1 MANKSAVL
9 CSNAPAPIGPYS
21 QAIKANGM
29 LFVSGQLGID
39 MTTGELAPL
48 VEEQT
53 EFAIKNLT
61 AVLESEGLTLSN
73 VVKVTLFLDRMDD
86 FSAVNA
92 VFGRFFSADT
102 PPARSCVSVEQ
113 LPKNA
118 QVEIEAIAVY

>member
-1 MANKSAVL
+1 MANKYAIL
-9 CSNAPAPIGPYS
+9 CDNAPSPIGPYS

-39 MTTGELAPL
+39 ITTGELAPL

-53 EFAIKNLT
+53 ELAIKNIS
-61 AVLESEGLTLSN
+61 AILESEGLTLAN
-73 VVKVTLFLDRMDD
+73 VVKATVFLDRMDD
-86 FSAVNA
+86 FAAVNT
-92 VFGRFFSADT
+92 VYGKYFGADI

-118 QVEIEAIAVY
+118 QVEIEVIAVY

>member
-1 MANKSAVL
+1 MTNKSAIT
-9 CSNAPAPIGPYS
+9 CNNAPAPIGPYS

-39 MTTGELAPL
+39 IRTGELAPL

-53 EFAIKNLT
+53 EFAIKNIS
-61 AVLESEGLTLSN
+61 AILESEGLTLAN
-73 VVKVTLFLDRMDD
+73 VVKVTVFLDRMDD
-86 FSAVNA
+86 FAAVNA
-92 VFGRFFSADT
+92 VYGRFFGFDT

-118 QVEIEAIAVY
+118 QVEIEVIAVY